1 TTVRSSRYARLLLF
15 GGLVVW
21 IVLGVAAGRWLRL
34 PPASTPG
41 NTPAQVDALAP
52 ERSLTYS
59 LTVQKYRDGKPY
71 QEPFQSSGREIF
83 EGGWKFKLD
92 LMSPQEGF
100 LYLLNQEPGD
110 IYRLVF
116 PSSSSKNGS
125 AHIAAN
131 ERHETDW
138 YFFDDKTGTERFRLV
153 WAAEP
158 LPELEMLRE
167 LVNKTTKG
175 LITNPTQIKA
185 VREFLQQNE
194 ASQIESDVDQQTKQ
208 TNVRGRSPVLV
219 TLIQLEHH

>member
-1 TTVRSSRYARLLLF
+1 MSSRN
-15 GGLVVW
+15 
-21 IVLGVAAGRWLRL
+21 
-34 PPASTPG
+34 S
-41 NTPAQVDALAP
+41 
-52 ERSLTYS
+52 
-59 LTVQKYRDGKPY
+59 
-71 QEPFQSSGREIF
+71 
-83 EGGWKFKLD
+83 
-92 LMSPQEGF
+92 
-100 LYLLNQEPGD
+100 
-110 IYRLVF
+110 
-116 PSSSSKNGS
+116 GS
-125 AHIAAN
+125 AYIGAN

-153 WAAEP
+153 WSADP
-158 LPELEMLRE
+158 VPQLEALRE